1 MQLKKWLIAPL
12 MMGAWISDAL
22 AEDISKADTLDTA
35 VITAEKG
42 VIVSR
47 ADTVQIGTDSDADR
61 VLSGIPGVTL
71 TDMGGAAG
79 LKTVSMRGLGSNHTA
94 VYIDGIRVGNIQ
106 SGQTDLG
113 MIGTETC
120 SHIILDYAQNSINFI
135 TASPTFSNRRI
146 AGNASMKAGSFGTY
160 QPSVRID
167 WKAGER
173 LSLSISADG
182 NISKGDFPYPY
193 GGERLRRS
201 NNDIGQIR
209 SGIDLFGLMDRGKWH
224 VKGYFNSTER
234 GTPGSVTWPSED
246 SQKDMNVFIQGNVRK
261 EFGEKYIMNASAKA
275 ALDRLDYISSWGN
288 SNYDQSEIQ
297 LNTSHIYKIRDW
309 WSISFALAGTW
320 DRLESGSYE
329 DGDMTRISLITAVST
344 SIRYGRFRTEIA
356 LEYFGASD
364 KTWKDALSPS
374 VSLGYTAG
382 DGLEIIASA
391 RRAYRI
397 PTFNELYY
405 IGYGNPDLHNEDAW
419 LSDIGI
425 SWTRR
430 ISDSWMLKAK
440 ANGFANWLSDKITS
454 APSID
459 NPAIWLPYNIGK
471 VSIYGTDISASAEF
485 DHEDWHGGLTCGF
498 VFQDATDRT
507 PDSPAYGQQIPYV
520 ARHTAN
526 AKAAGA
532 YKGWRITLTWNSR
545 NSLKD
550 NTGDIPD
557 WNTLDIMADKEF
569 TLSGKHG
576 IKTKVFVML
585 NNVTDCRYELSGGY
599 PMPGI
604 NWKAGVGITF

>member
-1 MQLKKWLIAPL
+1 MFISALLL
-12 MMGAWISDAL
+12 GAGMSDVL
-22 AEDISKADTLDTA
+22 AEDISKSDTLDTA

-47 ADTVQIGTDSDADR
+47 ADTVQIGTDSDAGR
-61 VLSGIPGVTL
+61 ILAGIPGLTL
-71 TDMGGAAG
+71 TDMGGFAG
-79 LKTVSMRGLGSNHTA
+79 LKTVSLRGLGSSHTG

-113 MIGTETC
+113 MVSTETC
-120 SHIILDYAQNSINFI
+120 SHLIIDYAQNSINFI

-234 GTPGSVTWPSED
+234 GTPGAVTWPSED

-261 EFGEKYIMNASAKA
+261 EFGEKYLMNASAKVA
-275 ALDRLDYISSWGN
+275 HDILNYISSWGN
-288 SNYDQSEIQ
+288 SHYGQSEIQ
-297 LNTSHIYKIRDW
+297 LNTSHIFRIRDW
-309 WSISFALAGTW
+309 WNISLALGGTW
-320 DRLESGSYE
+320 DRLESESYT
-329 DGDMTRISLITAVST
+329 DDVLSRFGIITAFST
-344 SIRYGRFRTEIA
+344 SIRAGAFKTDVAI
-356 LEYFGASD
+356 EYMGAYD
-364 KTWKDALSPS
+364 KTWNEALSPS
-374 VSLGYTAG
+374 LRLGYTILE
-382 DGLEIIASA
+382 GLEITASA
-391 RRAYRI
+391 KRAYRI

-405 IGYGNPDLHNEDAW
+405 VGYGNPDLQNEDAW

-425 SWTRR
+425 SWSER
-430 ISDSWMLKAK
+430 ISDSWMLRAK
-440 ANGFANWLSDKITS
+440 ADGFANWLSNKNTS

-459 NPAIWLPYNIGK
+459 DPAIWLPYNIGK
-471 VSIYGTDISASAEF
+471 VSIYGTDISAGAQF
-485 DHEDWHGGLTCGF
+485 DHEYWHAGLTCGY
-498 VFQDATDRT
+498 VFQDASDRT
-507 PDSPAYGQQIPYV
+507 PDSMTYGYQIPYV
-520 ARHTAN
+520 ARHTSN
-526 AKAAGA
+526 IKADAA

-545 NSLKD
+545 NSLRD
-550 NTGDIPD
+550 NTGEIPD
-557 WNTLDIMADKEF
+557 WNTLDIMTDKEF
-569 TLSGKHG
+569 TLSRKQG
-576 IKTKVFVML
+576 IRAKAFVML

-604 NWKAGVGITF
+604 NWKAGIGISF